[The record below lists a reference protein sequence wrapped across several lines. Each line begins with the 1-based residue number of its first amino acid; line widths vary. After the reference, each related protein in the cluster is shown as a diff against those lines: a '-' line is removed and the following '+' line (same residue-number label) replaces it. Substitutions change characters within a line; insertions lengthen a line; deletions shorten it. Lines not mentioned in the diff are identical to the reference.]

1 MIVNILTASG
11 TQKLWKAERIMFYG
25 QGVQEFSHPV
35 QMWTNLHGSNAS
47 PIATYT
53 PTSGNELY
61 VDLTDYV
68 RTYPT
73 VSHVYFNSAY
83 FENIADIAVSVVGL
97 INPANVI
104 IPPRDINDTF
114 DSLILP
120 PSLILKPIS
129 LDATLKLECYDTG
142 TYLAATGRIKIQ
154 PSGDVVN
161 MQSARPLQLPYATTS
176 IEMWHLND
184 VNYKTI
190 ALRELDCDK
199 RYAAVKWISLSGV
212 ERCNTFEVMKP
223 KTEAVDQFSLIPID
237 NEYIEI
243 KGRKDGLTLRLDGL
257 SAYDLWYYSDVMFSS
272 NVQVSL
278 NGSTWDRVQVTTKS
292 ATQPDGGANN
302 GKLEIAINWKRYD
315 AVAM

>member
-25 QGVQEFSHPV
+25 QGAQEFSHPV
-35 QMWTNLHGSNAS
+35 KMWTNLHGNNTS

-53 PTSGNELY
+53 PSSSNELY

-83 FENIADIAVSVVGL
+83 FENIADISVSVVGL

-104 IPPRDINDTF
+104 IPYHPLKAYGA
-114 DSLILP
+114 LIVP
-120 PSLILKPIS
+120 PSKLLI
-129 LDATLKLECYDTG
+129 
-142 TYLAATGRIKIQ
+142 AADQQGVEV
-154 PSGDVVN
+154 S
-161 MQSARPLQLPYATTS
+161 
-176 IEMWHLND
+176 EF
-184 VNYKTI
+184 YKTSGTWSVI
-190 ALRELDCDK
+190 GGASLGMSGRVIGQIDSAFTLSDGTHSRKFQPKTRHCGVE
-199 RYAAVKWISLSGV
+199 YAFVKWISFTGI
-212 ERCNTFEVMKP
+212 ERTHIFEVSKV
-223 KTEAVDQFSLIPID
+223 KTETADAFSLMPID

-243 KGRKDGLTLRLDGL
+243 KGRKDGLSLRLDGL
-257 SAYDLWYYSDVMFSS
+257 CAYDLWYYSDVITSS

-278 NGSTWDRVQVTTKS
+278 DGTNWDRVQVTTKS
-292 ATQPDGGANN
+292 ITQPDGEG
-302 GKLEIAINWKRYD
+302 GDGELEITINWKRYD

>member
-35 QMWTNLHGSNAS
+35 KMWTNLHGSNTS

-53 PTSGNELY
+53 PSSSNELY

-83 FENIADIAVSVVGL
+83 FENIADISVSVVGL

-104 IPPRDINDTF
+104 IPHHPLKAYGA
-114 DSLILP
+114 LIVP
-120 PSLILKPIS
+120 PSKLLI
-129 LDATLKLECYDTG
+129 
-142 TYLAATGRIKIQ
+142 AANQQGVEE
-154 PSGDVVN
+154 S
-161 MQSARPLQLPYATTS
+161 
-176 IEMWHLND
+176 EF
-184 VNYKTI
+184 YKTSGTWSVSGGASLGASGRVI
-190 ALRELDCDK
+190 GQIDGAFTLSDGTHSRKFQPKTRHCGVE
-199 RYAAVKWISLSGV
+199 YAFVKWISFTGI
-212 ERCNTFEVMKP
+212 ERTHIFEVSKV
-223 KTEAVDQFSLIPID
+223 KTETADAFSLMPID

-243 KGRKDGLTLRLDGL
+243 KGRKDGLSLRLDGL
-257 SAYDLWYYSDVMFSS
+257 CAYDLWYYSDVITSS

-278 NGSTWDRVQVTTKS
+278 DGTNWDRVQVTTKS
-292 ATQPDGGANN
+292 ITQPDGEG
-302 GKLEIAINWKRYD
+302 GDGELEITINWKRYD

>member
-35 QMWTNLHGSNAS
+35 KMWTNLHGSNTS

-53 PTSGNELY
+53 PSSSNELY

-83 FENIADIAVSVVGL
+83 FENIADISVSVVGL

-104 IPPRDINDTF
+104 IPYHPLKAYGA
-114 DSLILP
+114 LIVP
-120 PSLILKPIS
+120 PSKLLI
-129 LDATLKLECYDTG
+129 
-142 TYLAATGRIKIQ
+142 AANQQGVEE
-154 PSGDVVN
+154 S
-161 MQSARPLQLPYATTS
+161 
-176 IEMWHLND
+176 EF
-184 VNYKTI
+184 YKTSGTWSVSGGASLGSSGRVI
-190 ALRELDCDK
+190 GQIDGAFTLSDGTHSRKFQPKTRHCGVE
-199 RYAAVKWISLSGV
+199 YAFVKWISFTGM
-212 ERCNTFEVMKP
+212 ERTHIFEVSKV
-223 KTEAVDQFSLIPID
+223 KTETADAFSLMPID

-243 KGRKDGLTLRLDGL
+243 KGRKDGLSLRLDGL
-257 SAYDLWYYSDVMFSS
+257 CAYDLWYYSDVITSS

-278 NGSTWDRVQVTTKS
+278 DGTNWDRVQVTTKS
-292 ATQPDGGANN
+292 ITQPDGEG
-302 GKLEIAINWKRYD
+302 GDGELEITINWKRYD

>member
-35 QMWTNLHGSNAS
+35 KMWTNLHGSNTS

-53 PTSGNELY
+53 PTSSNELY

-83 FENIADIAVSVVGL
+83 FENIADISVSVVGL

-104 IPPRDINDTF
+104 IPYHPLKAYGA
-114 DSLILP
+114 LIVP
-120 PSLILKPIS
+120 PSKLLI
-129 LDATLKLECYDTG
+129 
-142 TYLAATGRIKIQ
+142 AANQQGVEE
-154 PSGDVVN
+154 S
-161 MQSARPLQLPYATTS
+161 
-176 IEMWHLND
+176 EF
-184 VNYKTI
+184 YKTNGTWSVSGGASLGASGRVI
-190 ALRELDCDK
+190 GQIDSAFTLSDGTHSRKFQPKTRHCGVE
-199 RYAAVKWISLSGV
+199 YAFVKWISFTGI
-212 ERCNTFEVMKP
+212 ERTHIFEVSKV
-223 KTEAVDQFSLIPID
+223 KTETADAFSLMPID

-243 KGRKDGLTLRLDGL
+243 KGRKDGLSLRLDGL
-257 SAYDLWYYSDVMFSS
+257 CAYDLWYYSDVITSS

-278 NGSTWDRVQVTTKS
+278 DGTNWDRVQVTTKS
-292 ATQPDGGANN
+292 ITQPDGEG
-302 GKLEIAINWKRYD
+302 GDGELEITINWKRYD